1 MYNVNR
7 KIYNVHFTY
16 TTIIFD
22 STIVEVNDLL
32 CELFYHLNELLNP
45 YNYNTDNISFEYYSY
60 LDILVYKYI

>member
-1 MYNVNR
+1 MYNVNL
-7 KIYNVHFTY
+7 TY

-32 CELFYHLNELLNP
+32 YELFYHLNELLNP